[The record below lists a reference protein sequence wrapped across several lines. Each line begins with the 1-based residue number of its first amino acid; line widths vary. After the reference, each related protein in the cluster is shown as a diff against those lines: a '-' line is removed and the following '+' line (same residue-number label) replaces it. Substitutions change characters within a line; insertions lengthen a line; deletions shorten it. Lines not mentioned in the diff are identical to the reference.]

1 MVIHCEILYTD
12 SETAEMVKIEK
23 IPFFEKIKLRA
34 AWIIDFIRRRP
45 LTVFDVCYN
54 HRVGPAPKMQGKS
67 TRVILA

>member
-1 MVIHCEILYTD
+1 
-12 SETAEMVKIEK
+12 MVKIEK